1 MAAASQKNKQKVPE
15 GMIENAFSP
24 KPLLKDPVSGQESIK
39 EFVNTKI
46 KQMKIKFT
54 ICCIP
59 LMVLTI
65 LSCNKSDNQNA
76 LPDTSEAEF
85 ILQRADLPDY
95 EQNIDHKALLQAL
108 GDRHGES
115 MRTGEHIYSNTCV
128 TCHGNMEEEG
138 SLPTAFKFW
147 SGAFKV
153 GNDPYSIYQ
162 TLTRGHGAMPPQ
174 VNLTPVEK
182 YDVIH
187 YIRETFVAK
196 ENPDQYFEINEA
208 YLAGLPAGTSMGPEP
223 REYKPWAEVDYGNF
237 LINTYELVDEDAPPR
252 ERSTGPVQPL
262 PDEDFSE
269 ANFAY
274 KGIAVRLDQGPG
286 GVAAGRAWMMF
297 DHDLM
302 RMAGAWTG
310 KGFIDWEAILF
321 NEKHNISPR
330 TIGKLH
336 VENET
341 GPGWAHPET
350 GSFEDPR
357 FQARDG
363 RKFGPLPRDWAHF
376 EGMYPFKDQ
385 LIMKYT
391 VGKASILETFGLDSL
406 DKQPVFTRTLN
417 VIPAGGL
424 LKMRVAKSETAVAL
438 TGEGASLT
446 EENGYQVVSITSSS
460 PVSIKIFLANAGVT
474 GLQQWVRS
482 RTPPASLEKFTRGGP
497 ARFPQVLKTN
507 IIPGEQEGAFQVD
520 ILNPPFN
527 SPWKNQLRLSG
538 LDFFR
543 DRNKAVVCAAD
554 GDVWLVE
561 GFTENEQQLSWQRI
575 ASGLFQPLGI
585 KVIDEEVFVT
595 CRDQIVRL
603 HDYNGDNEADFYE
616 SFNNDHQVTD
626 HFHEFAM
633 GLQADATG
641 NLYYAKSARHA
652 REALVPQHGT
662 LIRVSPDGK
671 KSSIIATG
679 FRAANGV
686 CLNPDG
692 SFIVT
697 DQEGHWN
704 PMNRIN
710 WVEEGGFYGNMF
722 GFDPPA
728 DSTDAGM
735 EQPLVWV
742 ERERDRSPSE
752 LLWVDS
758 EKWGPLNGKLLSFS
772 YGYGKVYLVPF
783 EEVDGQVQGGIV
795 ELPLPRFATGVMRG
809 RFNPEDGHLYLCGL
823 SAWGSTQPQLGGL
836 YRIRMTDKPLH
847 VPVGIE
853 AQQDGVLLTFTEQ
866 LDEITARSADNYQVA
881 TWDLLRSRKY
891 GSKHYNEQELQI
903 SEVELGS
910 DGKSVKLKIPGI
922 EPTWVME
929 INYQLKSG
937 EGASLEGVVQNTIHQ
952 LGNVPS

>member
-1 MAAASQKNKQKVPE
+1 MKLKFDVWQTMV
-15 GMIENAFSP
+15 I
-24 KPLLKDPVSGQESIK
+24 LLIALACQSKSGKRSLNETVSAG
-39 EFVNTKI
+39 
-46 KQMKIKFT
+46 
-54 ICCIP
+54 
-59 LMVLTI
+59 
-65 LSCNKSDNQNA
+65 
-76 LPDTSEAEF
+76 F
-85 ILQRADLPDY
+85 ILKESDLPEY
-95 EQNIDHKALLQAL
+95 ENNIDHKGLLQAL

-115 MRTGEHIYSNTCV
+115 MRTGEHIYSNTCI
-128 TCHGNMEEEG
+128 TCHGNPEQEG

-147 SGAFKV
+147 ADTFDV
-153 GNDPYSIYQ
+153 GQDPYAIYQ

-187 YIRETFVAK
+187 YIRETFISK
-196 ENPDQYFEINEA
+196 ENPSQYFDINDA
-208 YLAGLPAGTSMGPEP
+208 YLATLPAGTSEGPAP
-223 REYKPWAEVDYGNF
+223 REYKPWAEMDYGNF
-237 LINTYELVDEDAPPR
+237 LINTYELVDADAPPR

-262 PDEDFSE
+262 PDEDFGD

-274 KGIAVRLDQGPG
+274 KGIAVRLDPGAG
-286 GVAAGRAWMMF
+286 GVAAGEAWMMF

-302 RMAGAWTG
+302 RIAGAWTG
-310 KGFIDWEAILF
+310 EGFIDWEAILF

-330 TIGKLH
+330 TIGDLH
-336 VENET
+336 FENET
-341 GPGWAHPET
+341 GPGWAHPQSGT
-350 GSFEDPR
+350 FEDPR

-376 EGMYPFKDQ
+376 KGLYPFEDR
-385 LIMKYT
+385 LIISYT
-391 VGKASILETFGLDSL
+391 VGTTEILETFGMETLGD
-406 DKQPVFTRTLN
+406 QPVFTRTLN
-417 VIPAGGL
+417 TDPSDEL
-424 LKMRVAKSETAVAL
+424 LKLRVAPVGTAVAL
-438 TGEGASLT
+438 TGTGAVL
-446 EENGYQVVSITSSS
+446 EVEDDFLVVKVTSNEAAK
-460 PVSIKIFLANAGVT
+460 IKLFMAAPGVK
-474 GLQQWVRS
+474 GLDAHS
-482 RTPPASLEKFTRGGP
+482 KASAPAESLEAFTKGGP
-497 ARFPQVLKTN
+497 ARYPQKLETA
-507 IIPGEQEGAFQVD
+507 ILPGNQDGAFQVD
-520 ILNPPFN
+520 VLNPPFN

-538 LDFFR
+538 LDFFK
-543 DRNKAVVCAAD
+543 DRNKAVVCATD
-554 GDVWLVE
+554 GDVWMVE
-561 GFTENEQQLSWQRI
+561 GFTENKQKLTWQRI

-603 HDYNGDNEADFYE
+603 HDFNADGEADFYE

-633 GLQADATG
+633 GLQADAEG

-662 LIRVSPDGK
+662 LLKVSPDGK
-671 KSSIIATG
+671 RTEIIATG

-686 CLNPDG
+686 CINPDG
-692 SFIVT
+692 TFIVT

-728 DSTDAGM
+728 DSTDSGM

-758 EKWGPLNGKLLSFS
+758 EKWGPLNGKLLNFS

-783 EEVDGQVQGGIV
+783 EKIDGQVQGGIV

-836 YRIRMTDKPLH
+836 YRIRMTEA
-847 VPVGIE
+847 PVNLPVSIQ
-853 AQQDGVLLTFTEQ
+853 AQKDGVLLTFTEK
-866 LDEITARSADNYQVA
+866 LDENSVRQLSNYTVA

-891 GSKHYNEQELQI
+891 GSKHYNEKELVV
-903 SEVELGS
+903 SAAELGP
-910 DGKSVKLKIPGI
+910 DRKSLKLKLPEI

-929 INYQLKSG
+929 IQYRLESEQG
-937 EGASLEGVVQNTIHQ
+937 ETVEGLIQNTIHQ
-952 LGNVPS
+952 LGEASSI

>member
-1 MAAASQKNKQKVPE
+1 MKLKFDAWQPILILFIAFACQSKSEKQSE
-15 GMIENAFSP
+15 
-24 KPLLKDPVSGQESIK
+24 KDSAG
-39 EFVNTKI
+39 
-46 KQMKIKFT
+46 
-54 ICCIP
+54 
-59 LMVLTI
+59 
-65 LSCNKSDNQNA
+65 
-76 LPDTSEAEF
+76 F
-85 ILQRADLPDY
+85 ILQESDLPEY
-95 EQNIDHKALLQAL
+95 EKNIDHKGLLEAL

-115 MRTGEHIYSNTCV
+115 MRTGEHIYTNTCI
-128 TCHGNMEEEG
+128 TCHGDPEQEG
-138 SLPTAFKFW
+138 SLPTSFKFW
-147 SGAFKV
+147 ADTFKV
-153 GNDPYSIYQ
+153 GEDPHAIYQ

-187 YIRETFVAK
+187 YIRETFVLK
-196 ENPDQYFEINEA
+196 ENPTQYFDITED
-208 YLAGLPAGTSMGPEP
+208 YLAGLPTGTSEGPAP
-223 REYKPWAEVDYGNF
+223 REYKPWAEMDYGNF
-237 LINTYELVDEDAPPR
+237 LINTYELVDADAPPR

-262 PDEDFSE
+262 PDEDFGD

-274 KGIAVRLDQGPG
+274 KGIAVRLDSGAG
-286 GVAAGRAWMMF
+286 GVAAGNAWMMF

-302 RMAGAWTG
+302 RVAGAWTG
-310 KGFIDWEAILF
+310 EGFIDWEAILF

-330 TIGKLH
+330 TIGDLH
-336 VENET
+336 FENET

-350 GSFEDPR
+350 GTFEDPR
-357 FQARDG
+357 FEARDG
-363 RKFGPLPRDWAHF
+363 RKFGPLPRDWAHYK
-376 EGMYPFKDQ
+376 GLYPFEDR
-385 LIMKYT
+385 LIISYT
-391 VGKASILETFGLDSL
+391 VGNTEILETFGLETL
-406 DKQPVFTRTLN
+406 GEQPVFTRTLN
-417 VIPAGGL
+417 TTASDDL
-424 LKMRVAKSETAVAL
+424 LKMRVAPVGTAVAL
-438 TGEGASLT
+438 TGTGAKL
-446 EENGYQVVSITSSS
+446 EVEDDFLVINMAPNEPGK
-460 PVSIKIFLANAGVT
+460 IKLFLAAPGVT
-474 GLQQWVRS
+474 GLDAHAS
-482 RTPPASLEKFTRGGP
+482 SSAPAESLAAFTKGGP
-497 ARFPQVLKTN
+497 ARYPQRLETS
-507 IIPGEQEGAFQVD
+507 ILPGQQEGAFQVD

-538 LDFFR
+538 LDFFK
-543 DRNKAVVCAAD
+543 DRNKAVVCATD

-561 GFTENEQQLSWQRI
+561 GFTENDQHLTWQRI

-585 KVIDEEVFVT
+585 KVIDEEIFVT

-603 HDYNGDNEADFYE
+603 HDFNGDREADFYE

-633 GLQADATG
+633 GLQADAAG

-662 LIRVSPDGK
+662 LLKVSPDGQRTE
-671 KSSIIATG
+671 IIATG

-686 CLNPDG
+686 CINPDG
-692 SFIVT
+692 TFIVT

-722 GFDPPA
+722 GFDPPS
-728 DSTDAGM
+728 DSTDSGM

-758 EKWGPLNGKLLSFS
+758 EKWGPLNGKLLNFS

-783 EEVDGQVQGGIV
+783 EKIDGQVQGGIV

-836 YRIRMTDKPLH
+836 YRIRMTDEPVNL
-847 VPVGIE
+847 PVGIQ
-853 AQQDGVLLTFTEQ
+853 AQEDGVLLTFTEK
-866 LDEITARSADNYQVA
+866 LDESSVQNLANYTVA

-891 GSKHYNEQELQI
+891 GSKHYNEKELTI
-903 SEVELGS
+903 ATAELGP
-910 DGKSVKLKIPGI
+910 DQKSIKLKIPNI

-929 INYQLKSG
+929 IKYQLES
-937 EGASLEGVVQNTIHQ
+937 EGGDAVEGLIQNTIHR
-952 LGNVPS
+952 LGGVTSL

>member
-1 MAAASQKNKQKVPE
+1 MNV
-15 GMIENAFSP
+15 
-24 KPLLKDPVSGQESIK
+24 
-39 EFVNTKI
+39 
-46 KQMKIKFT
+46 KFT
-54 ICCIP
+54 AWYIP
-59 LMVLTI
+59 IIVLLFLACQKRTDKVSI
-65 LSCNKSDNQNA
+65 SDA
-76 LPDTSEAEF
+76 ARSGF
-85 ILQRADLPDY
+85 ILQESDLPDY
-95 EQNIDHKALLQAL
+95 EKNIDHKGLLQAL

-115 MRTGEHIYSNTCV
+115 MRTGEHIYTNTCI
-128 TCHGNMEEEG
+128 TCHGNPEQEG

-147 SGAFKV
+147 ADTFKV
-153 GNDPYSIYQ
+153 GEDPYAIYQ

-187 YIRETFVAK
+187 YIRETFVSK
-196 ENPDQYFEINEA
+196 ENPAQYFNIDED
-208 YLAGLPAGTSMGPEP
+208 YLASLPEGTSRGPEP
-223 REYKPWAEVDYGNF
+223 REYKPWEEMDYGNF
-237 LINTYELVDEDAPPR
+237 LINTYELVDENAPPR

-262 PDEDFSE
+262 PDEDFGD

-274 KGIAVRLDQGPG
+274 KGIAVRLDNGPG
-286 GVAAGRAWMMF
+286 GVAAGKAWMMF

-302 RMAGAWTG
+302 RVAGAWTG
-310 KGFIDWEAILF
+310 DGFIDWEAILF

-350 GSFEDPR
+350 GTFVDPR
-357 FQARDG
+357 FLARDG
-363 RKFGPLPRDWAHF
+363 RRFGPLPKEWTHF
-376 EGMYPFKDQ
+376 EGLYPYENR
-385 LIMKYT
+385 LIMWYT
-391 VGKASILETFGLDSL
+391 VGEARVLETFGLDSL
-406 DKQPVFTRTLN
+406 EHQPVFSRTLN
-417 VIPAGGL
+417 IEPAEGL
-424 LKMRVAKSETAVAL
+424 LKMRVAPLGTAVAL
-438 TGEGASLT
+438 TGKGAALA
-446 EENGYQVVSITSSS
+446 EENGFQVVNITASE
-460 PVSIKIFLANAGVT
+460 PVKIKIFMAASGVS
-474 GLQQWVRS
+474 GLEEWAQS
-482 RTPPASLEKFTRGGP
+482 SDPPASLEQFTKGGP
-497 ARFPQVLKTN
+497 ARFPQLLETN
-507 IIPGEQEGAFQVD
+507 ILQGEQEGAFQVD

-543 DRNKAVVCAAD
+543 DRNKAVVCATD

-561 GFTENEQQLSWQRI
+561 GFTENKQTLTWQRI

-585 KVIDEEVFVT
+585 KVIEEEIFVT

-603 HDYNGDNEADFYE
+603 HDYNGDGEADFYE

-633 GLQADATG
+633 GLQADAEG

-662 LIRVSPDGK
+662 LIKVSPDGEHTE
-671 KSSIIATG
+671 IIATG

-728 DSTDAGM
+728 DSTDSGM

-783 EEVDGQVQGGIV
+783 EKVGGQVQGGIV

-809 RFNPEDGHLYLCGL
+809 RFNQDDGHLYLCGL

-836 YRIRMTDKPLH
+836 YRIRMTEKPVH
-847 VPVGIE
+847 IPVGIQ
-853 AQQDGVLLTFTEQ
+853 AQQDGILLTFSEKM
-866 LDEITARSADNYQVA
+866 DESSVRELANYSVA

-891 GSKHYNEQELQI
+891 GSKHYNEKKLTI
-903 SEVELGS
+903 TAAELGA
-910 DGKSVKLKIPGI
+910 DGKSVKLKMPDI

-929 INYQLKSG
+929 INYQLKSEKG
-937 EGASLEGVVQNTIHQ
+937 DEVEGLVQNTIHQ
-952 LGNVPS
+952 LGEAAAI